1 MKKTITATAL
11 AATLLCAAPGATAQ
25 SASSLDKGSG
35 GSVPA
40 LSSSKGQAYPVK
52 AIRVISGFPPGSGA
66 DITARVIGARLGEAL
81 GQQIVVDNRP
91 GAASNIAAGLAAKSL
106 PDGYTLF
113 IGTVANTIN
122 ATLYSNLPFDFAR
135 DFAPVA
141 LTTAAPNVLVLH
153 PSVPA
158 KSVKELIALAKS
170 RPGRLNFASA
180 GTGTAPHLSGELFN
194 AMAGVRMV
202 HIPYKGSPPAVTDLL
217 AGEVALMFSP
227 SSTVLP
233 HVKTGRLRALAVT
246 TAARLPSLP
255 ELPTVAESGLK
266 GYETITWFGF
276 VAPARTPPPVVTRLN
291 AEIVKVLALPEV
303 RNLFASQGIETLGG
317 TPDHFA
323 SYIRDE
329 IAKWAKVIRL
339 SGAKAE

>member
-1 MKKTITATAL
+1 MNKLIYMAAVAAMLYAATSAL
-11 AATLLCAAPGATAQ
+11 AQISSGGPGA
-25 SASSLDKGSG
+25 
-35 GSVPA
+35 
-40 LSSSKGQAYPVK
+40 AYPAK
-52 AIRVISGFPPGSGA
+52 SIRVIVGFPPGSGA
-66 DITARVIGARLGEAL
+66 DITARVIGAKAGEAL
-81 GQQIVVDNRP
+81 AQQVIVDNRP
-91 GAASNIAAGLAAKSL
+91 GAASNIAAELAAKA
-106 PDGYTLF
+106 PADGYTLF

-122 ATLYSNLPFDFAR
+122 ATLYPRLPFDFAR
-135 DFAPVA
+135 DFAPVV
-141 LTTAAPNVLVLH
+141 LTTAAPNVLVVH
-153 PSVPA
+153 TSVPA
-158 KSVKELIALAKS
+158 KSVKELIALAKI
-170 RPGRLNFASA
+170 RPGQLNYASA

-194 AMAGVRMV
+194 AMAGIRMV

-233 HVKTGRLRALAVT
+233 HVKSGRLRALAVT

-276 VAPARTPPPVVTRLN
+276 VAPAKTPQAIVARLN

-303 RNLFASQGIETLGG
+303 RNPFEIQGIEVIGG
-317 TPDHFA
+317 TPEQFA

-329 IAKWAKVIRL
+329 ITKWAKVIRL
-339 SGAKAE
+339 SGAKAD

>member
-1 MKKTITATAL
+1 MKATIPAAAL
-11 AATLLCAAPGATAQ
+11 AATLLCAVPGATAQ
-25 SASSLDKGSG
+25 S
-35 GSVPA
+35 
-40 LSSSKGQAYPVK
+40 YPVK
-52 AIRVISGFPPGSGA
+52 SIRVISGFPPGSGA

-81 GQQIVVDNRP
+81 GQQVVVDNRP
-91 GAASNIAAGLAAKSL
+91 GAGSNIAAEIAAKS
-106 PDGYTLF
+106 PADGYTLF

-122 ATLYSNLPFDFAR
+122 ATLYAKLPFDFAR

-141 LTTAAPNVLVLH
+141 LTTAAPNVLVVH

-158 KSVKELIALAKS
+158 KSDKELIALAKS
-170 RPGRLNFASA
+170 RPGQLNFASA

-246 TAARLPSLP
+246 TATRLPSLP

-276 VAPARTPPPVVTRLN
+276 VAPARTPPAVVTRLN
-291 AEIVKVLALPEV
+291 GEIVKVLALPEV
-303 RNLFASQGIETLGG
+303 RSPFAIQGIEVIGG
-317 TPDHFA
+317 TPEQFA

-329 IAKWAKVIRL
+329 ITKWAKVIRL
-339 SGAKAE
+339 SGAKAD

>member
-1 MKKTITATAL
+1 MKATIPAVTL
-11 AATLLCAAPGATAQ
+11 AAALLCAVPGATAQ
-25 SASSLDKGSG
+25 S
-35 GSVPA
+35 
-40 LSSSKGQAYPVK
+40 YPVK
-52 AIRVISGFPPGSGA
+52 SIRVISGFPPGSGA
-66 DITARVIGARLGEAL
+66 DITARVIGARLSEAL

-91 GAASNIAAGLAAKSL
+91 GAASNIAAELAAKSP

-122 ATLYSNLPFDFAR
+122 ATLYAKLPFDFAR

-141 LTTAAPNVLVLH
+141 LTTAAPNVLVVH

-158 KSVKELIALAKS
+158 KSVKEFIALAKS
-170 RPGRLNFASA
+170 RPGQLNYASA

-276 VAPARTPPPVVTRLN
+276 VAPARTPPAVVARLN

-329 IAKWAKVIRL
+329 IAKWAKAIQL
-339 SGAKAE
+339 SGARAE

>member
-1 MKKTITATAL
+1 MKKSIFVAAVAAMLYAATSAL
-11 AATLLCAAPGATAQ
+11 AQ
-25 SASSLDKGSG
+25 ISSAGSG
-35 GSVPA
+35 A
-40 LSSSKGQAYPVK
+40 AYP
-52 AIRVISGFPPGSGA
+52 ARSIRVIVGFPPGSGA
-66 DITARVIGARLGEAL
+66 DITARVIGAKAMEAL
-81 GQQIVVDNRP
+81 AQQVIVDNRP
-91 GAASNIAAGLAAKSL
+91 GAASNIAAELAAKA
-106 PDGYTLF
+106 PADGYTLF

-122 ATLYSNLPFDFAR
+122 ATLYPRLPFDFAR

-141 LTTAAPNVLVLH
+141 LTTAAPNVLVVH
-153 PSVPA
+153 TSVPA
-158 KSVKELIALAKS
+158 KSVKELIALAKI
-170 RPGRLNFASA
+170 RPGQLNYASA

-276 VAPARTPPPVVTRLN
+276 VAPAKTPQAIVARLN

-303 RNLFASQGIETLGG
+303 RNPFAIQGIEVIGG
-317 TPDHFA
+317 TPEQFA

-339 SGAKAE
+339 SGAKAD

>member
-1 MKKTITATAL
+1 MKNQDLDRWLAWTAAIL
-11 AATLLCAAPGATAQ
+11 AAMLWAASGATAQ
-25 SASSLDKGSG
+25 
-35 GSVPA
+35 P
-40 LSSSKGQAYPVK
+40 YPTK
-52 AIRVISGFPPGSGA
+52 SIRVIAGFPPGSGA
-66 DITARVIGARLGEAL
+66 DITARVIGARLSEAL
-81 GQQIVVDNRP
+81 GQQVVVENRP
-91 GAASNIAAGLAAKSL
+91 GAGSNIAAEIAAKS
-106 PDGYTLF
+106 PADGYTLF

-122 ATLYSNLPFDFAR
+122 ATLYAKLPFDFAR

-141 LTTAAPNVLVLH
+141 LTTAAPNVLVVH

-158 KSVKELIALAKS
+158 KSVKDLIALAKS
-170 RPGRLNFASA
+170 RPGQLNYASA

-246 TAARLPSLP
+246 TAARLQSLP

-276 VAPARTPPPVVTRLN
+276 VAPARTPPAVITRLN

-317 TPDHFA
+317 TPDRFA

-329 IAKWAKVIRL
+329 IAKWAEAIRL

>member
-1 MKKTITATAL
+1 MNRLILMAAAAAML
-11 AATLLCAAPGATAQ
+11 YAATNAGAQTT
-25 SASSLDKGSG
+25 SAGSG
-35 GSVPA
+35 A
-40 LSSSKGQAYPVK
+40 AYPAK
-52 AIRVISGFPPGSGA
+52 PIRVIAGFPPGSGA
-66 DITARVIGARLGEAL
+66 DITARVIGAKLGDAL
-81 GQQIVVDNRP
+81 GQQVVVDNRP
-91 GAASNIAAGLAAKSL
+91 GAGSNIAAEIAAKS
-106 PDGYTLF
+106 PADGYTLF

-122 ATLYSNLPFDFAR
+122 ATLYSKLPFDFAR

-141 LTTAAPNVLVLH
+141 LATAAPNVLVVH

-158 KSVKELIALAKS
+158 RSVKELIALAKS
-170 RPGRLNFASA
+170 RPGQLNFASA

-246 TAARLPSLP
+246 TPARLASLP

-276 VAPARTPPPVVTRLN
+276 VAPARTPPAVITRLN

-317 TPDHFA
+317 TPDRFA

-329 IAKWAKVIRL
+329 IAKWAEAIRL

>member
-1 MKKTITATAL
+1 MKAPIPAAAL
-11 AATLLCAAPGATAQ
+11 TTLLAFSAAGVFAQLAPGQ
-25 SASSLDKGSG
+25 G
-35 GSVPA
+35 
-40 LSSSKGQAYPVK
+40 YPVK
-52 AIRVISGFPPGSGA
+52 AIRVIAGFPPGSGA
-66 DITARVIGARLGEAL
+66 DITARVIGARLGDAL

-91 GAASNIAAGLAAKSL
+91 GAASNIAADLAAKSP

-122 ATLYSNLPFDFAR
+122 ATLYSKLPFDFAR

-141 LTTAAPNVLVLH
+141 LTTAAPNVLVVH

-170 RPGRLNFASA
+170 RPGQLNFASA

-233 HVKTGRLRALAVT
+233 HVKTGRLRALAVS
-246 TAARLPSLP
+246 TATRLPSLP

-276 VAPARTPPPVVTRLN
+276 VAPARTPPAVVARLN
-291 AEIVKVLALPEV
+291 AEIVKVLALPDV

-317 TPDHFA
+317 TPDQFA

-329 IAKWAKVIRL
+329 IAKWAKAIRL
-339 SGAKAE
+339 SGARAD

>member
-1 MKKTITATAL
+1 MKYVTVVMAL
-11 AATLLCAAPGATAQ
+11 LLGMAAAQ
-25 SASSLDKGSG
+25 SQ
-35 GSVPA
+35 P
-40 LSSSKGQAYPVK
+40 YPSRAV
-52 AIRVISGFPPGSGA
+52 RVISGFPPGSGA
-66 DITARVIGARLGEAL
+66 DITARVIGVKLYEAT
-81 GQQIVVDNRP
+81 GQQFFVENRP
-91 GAASNIAAGLAAKSL
+91 GAGSNIAAEVAAKST

-122 ATLYSNLPFDFAR
+122 ATLYSKLPFDFAR

-170 RPGRLNFASA
+170 RPGQLNFASA

-194 AMAGVRMV
+194 AMSGVKMTHV
-202 HIPYKGSPPAVTDLL
+202 PYKGSPPAVLDLV
-217 AGEVALMFSP
+217 AGSVDVMFSP
-227 SSTVLP
+227 ASTVLP
-233 HVKTGRLRALAVT
+233 HVKSERLRALAVT

-266 GYETITWFGF
+266 GYETVTWFGF
-276 VAPARTPPPVVTRLN
+276 VAPAKTPPAIVTRLN
-291 AEIVKVLALPEV
+291 AEIVKALALPDV
-303 RNLFASQGIETLGG
+303 RSQFELQGIEILGG
-317 TPDHFA
+317 TPERFA
-323 SYIRDE
+323 DYIREE
-329 IAKWAKVIRL
+329 IAKWARAIKL

>member
-1 MKKTITATAL
+1 MNKLIYMAAVAAML
-11 AATLLCAAPGATAQ
+11 YAATSSVAQVSSAVSGA
-25 SASSLDKGSG
+25 
-35 GSVPA
+35 
-40 LSSSKGQAYPVK
+40 AYPAK
-52 AIRVISGFPPGSGA
+52 SIRVIVGFPPGSGA
-66 DITARVIGARLGEAL
+66 DITARVIGAKAGEAL
-81 GQQIVVDNRP
+81 AQQVIVDNRP
-91 GAASNIAAGLAAKSL
+91 GAASNIAAELAAKA
-106 PDGYTLF
+106 PADGYTLF

-122 ATLYSNLPFDFAR
+122 ATLYPRLPFDFAR

-141 LTTAAPNVLVLH
+141 LTTAAPNVLVVH
-153 PSVPA
+153 TSVPA

-170 RPGRLNFASA
+170 RPGQLNYASA

-194 AMAGVRMV
+194 AMAGIRMV

-233 HVKTGRLRALAVT
+233 HVKSGRLRALAVT

-276 VAPARTPPPVVTRLN
+276 VAPAKTPQTIVARLN

-303 RNLFASQGIETLGG
+303 RNPFAIQGIEVIGG
-317 TPDHFA
+317 TPEQFA

-329 IAKWAKVIRL
+329 ITKWAKVIRL
-339 SGAKAE
+339 SGAKAD

>member
-1 MKKTITATAL
+1 MNKLIYMAAVAAMLYAATSAL
-11 AATLLCAAPGATAQ
+11 AQISPVGPGA
-25 SASSLDKGSG
+25 
-35 GSVPA
+35 
-40 LSSSKGQAYPVK
+40 AYPAK
-52 AIRVISGFPPGSGA
+52 SIRVIVGFPPGSGA
-66 DITARVIGARLGEAL
+66 DITARVIGAKAGEAL
-81 GQQIVVDNRP
+81 AQQVIVDNRP
-91 GAASNIAAGLAAKSL
+91 GAASNIAAELAAKA
-106 PDGYTLF
+106 PADGYTLF

-122 ATLYSNLPFDFAR
+122 ATLYPRLPFDFAR
-135 DFAPVA
+135 DFAPVV
-141 LTTAAPNVLVLH
+141 LTTAAPNVLVVH
-153 PSVPA
+153 TSVPA

-170 RPGRLNFASA
+170 RPGQLNYASA

-194 AMAGVRMV
+194 AMAGIRMV

-227 SSTVLP
+227 SSTVLA

-276 VAPARTPPPVVTRLN
+276 VAPAKTPQAIVARLN

-303 RNLFASQGIETLGG
+303 RSPFAIQGIEVIGG
-317 TPDHFA
+317 TPEQFA

-329 IAKWAKVIRL
+329 ITKWAKVIRL
-339 SGAKAE
+339 SGAKAD

>member
-1 MKKTITATAL
+1 MKATISVAVLPVLL
-11 AATLLCAAPGATAQ
+11 AVAAGAMAQ
-25 SASSLDKGSG
+25 PY
-35 GSVPA
+35 PA
-40 LSSSKGQAYPVK
+40 RS
-52 AIRVISGFPPGSGA
+52 IRVIVGFPPGSGA
-66 DITARVIGARLGEAL
+66 DITARVIGAKAGEAL
-81 GQQIVVDNRP
+81 AQQVIVDNRP
-91 GAASNIAAGLAAKSL
+91 GAASNIAAELAAKA
-106 PDGYTLF
+106 PADGYTLF

-122 ATLYSNLPFDFAR
+122 ATLYPRLPFDFVR
-135 DFAPVA
+135 DFAPVV
-141 LTTAAPNVLVLH
+141 LTTAAPNVLVVH
-153 PSVPA
+153 TSVPA

-170 RPGRLNFASA
+170 RPGQLNYASA

-194 AMAGVRMV
+194 AMAGIRMV

-233 HVKTGRLRALAVT
+233 HVKSGRLRALAVT

-276 VAPARTPPPVVTRLN
+276 VAPAKTPQAIVARLN

-303 RNLFASQGIETLGG
+303 RSPFAIQGIEVIGG
-317 TPDHFA
+317 TPEQFT

-329 IAKWAKVIRL
+329 ITKWAKVIRL
-339 SGAKAE
+339 SGAKAD

>member
-1 MKKTITATAL
+1 IAASAL
-11 AATLLCAAPGATAQ
+11 TTLLAFGVAGVFAQPG
-25 SASSLDKGSG
+25 
-35 GSVPA
+35 P
-40 LSSSKGQAYPVK
+40 GQAYPVK
-52 AIRVISGFPPGSGA
+52 AIRVIAGFPPASGA
-66 DITARVIGARLGEAL
+66 DISARVIGARLGDAL

-91 GAASNIAAGLAAKSL
+91 GAASNIAAELAAKSP

-122 ATLYSNLPFDFAR
+122 ATLYSKLPFNFAR

-158 KSVKELIALAKS
+158 KSVKELVALAKS
-170 RPGRLNFASA
+170 RPGQLNFASS
-180 GTGTAPHLSGELFN
+180 GTGTAPHLSGELFS
-194 AMAGVRMV
+194 AMAGIRMV
-202 HIPYKGSPPAVTDLL
+202 HIPYKGSPPAVADLL

-233 HVKTGRLRALAVT
+233 HVTTGRLRALAVT
-246 TAARLPSLP
+246 TVSRLASLP

-276 VAPARTPPPVVTRLN
+276 VAPAKTPPAIVTRLN
-291 AEIVKVLALPEV
+291 AEIVKVLVLPEV
-303 RNLFASQGIETLGG
+303 RNLFASQGIEVLGG
-317 TPDHFA
+317 TPEQFA
-323 SYIRDE
+323 GYIRDE
-329 IAKWAKVIRL
+329 IAKWANVIRL
-339 SGAKAE
+339 SGARAD

>member
-1 MKKTITATAL
+1 MRAAISTAVLPVLL
-11 AATLLCAAPGATAQ
+11 AIAGGAMAQ
-25 SASSLDKGSG
+25 PY
-35 GSVPA
+35 PA
-40 LSSSKGQAYPVK
+40 KP
-52 AIRVISGFPPGSGA
+52 IRIIAGFPPGSGA
-66 DITARVIGARLGEAL
+66 DITARVIGARLSEAL
-81 GQQIVVDNRP
+81 GQQIVVENRP
-91 GAASNIAAGLAAKSL
+91 GAGSNIAAEIAAKS
-106 PDGYTLF
+106 PADGYTLF

-122 ATLYSNLPFDFAR
+122 ATLYAKLPFDFAR
-135 DFAPVA
+135 DFAPVV
-141 LTTAAPNVLVLH
+141 LTTAAPNVLVVH

-170 RPGRLNFASA
+170 RPGQLNFASA
-180 GTGTAPHLSGELFN
+180 GTGTAPHLSAELFS

-276 VAPARTPPPVVTRLN
+276 VAPARTPPAVVTRLN
-291 AEIVKVLALPEV
+291 AEIVKVLGMPEV

-323 SYIRDE
+323 GYIRDE
-329 IAKWAKVIRL
+329 IAKWAKAIRL